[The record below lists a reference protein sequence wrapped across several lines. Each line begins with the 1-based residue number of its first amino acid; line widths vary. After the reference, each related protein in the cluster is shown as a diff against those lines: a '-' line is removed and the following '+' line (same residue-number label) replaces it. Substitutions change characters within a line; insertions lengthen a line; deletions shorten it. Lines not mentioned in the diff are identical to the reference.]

1 MHEDAF
7 ARGVI
12 FARRYFLGV
21 KNFIYFFK
29 FFVLSLEYITQ
40 RFSRI
45 YCLTIVS
52 RFWRLSKANKST
64 SSNR

>member
-21 KNFIYFFK
+21 RKFIYFLK
-29 FFVLSLEYITQ
+29 IFVLPSKYIIQ

-52 RFWRLSKANKST
+52 RF
-64 SSNR
+64 